1 MKESI
6 KKKFDSIDKSKIK
19 VESTKEL
26 LGKLE
31 KGLNSK
37 TQENVDK
44 AEALL
49 DKFIAQAKAKNA
61 DIFVSNKPAPTLTPT
76 AKKKA
81 NQVVKSKLDSLMD
94 TIANDPLLKDFNNS
108 RRTKGGGKSDP
119 LIDSE
124 RKAIQSG
131 PRVSKQG
138 WKNQYGKS
146 TGGRKY
152 YEYRENRIDRKAPNY
167 GSRPW
172 LKEGGFIH
180 PSDANADKYVVV
192 EIQADGSRR
201 EHNNFGDLET
211 ARMFASLK
219 REFLPKGSQL
229 IIEDKDGKKL
239 YRSFKSGGYM
249 SDGGYVVADMNYKI
263 KGSFDTENEA
273 NEYAKE
279 LSRKDGEIYR
289 FGTKEKI
296 ARFAKEDGYMADG
309 GLVAYADWDYDNQL
323 GNFKNRQSARN
334 FAVANIG
341 KYDELIFEDESG
353 DNIVVS
359 KDDTKEDINY
369 LFFSM
374 ADGGMM
380 TDGGK
385 YYVMDAKDG
394 KIVSKG
400 FDTEEEAKVE
410 KFKIFE
416 KTNNFFLTQ
425 KKMAKGG
432 YVDIEAQLIKE
443 LQKLQRDLNSD
454 RLSTYK
460 EGDNSDEEKAR
471 KRERESKLVR
481 FNEILEL
488 LHEIQAKK
496 MEHGGKIDE
505 STAMVLS
512 QNKAIAHHTEE
523 LKKAISKNEKVEPWV
538 IGKMQRATT
547 DISDVTHYFDGMTE
561 YANGG
566 YLKDELPYDN
576 AVYRYL
582 EGKDILIYSMGVK
595 QPTNYKIG
603 RVTPPNPKYSI
614 PTLILEVGMGEERID
629 GVEKIK
635 NFVNGKMVD
644 MTGKEAYAIK
654 LNLKAEPKTPTGNY
668 TNRRDLKLII
678 IKNPNKNGK
687 KNYLSIDKSD
697 FLDGLHKFSDGGKLT
712 DDYTY
717 IKRSDVT
724 DVVYRDDQTSFAS
737 DKKPKNGFWVSKKA
751 LIDAGM
757 NATEKPTTKLDFGTT
772 SLRKG
777 ENGWKAKNS
786 VDNYKGYDWE
796 ITTMKSM
803 RGDLITRAVG
813 GKTKRHQGYS
823 TFEYVMYQDPNITLM
838 TSKPARITD
847 KAVGEQH
854 KKALE
859 LFESKVSEKYA
870 KGGDIGFEG
879 LSKKVAK
886 NYVGDKVKPKY
897 QKEYGKT
904 YDKAEAKEVGN
915 KVAAKVYRRQLA
927 KMEHGGKLPEDMGRY
942 FIKTS
947 KTKVVK
953 MSELIPLRKRAT
965 GIVNA
970 EKNMKMAYEGTMD
983 KRKPIT
989 IYKSQGKYRVLDGNS
1004 TYAVAKANGW
1014 ENIWAEIVKNPNMN
1028 TYQKRG
1034 NDIFSRAKS
1043 IRKEGEAWKDA
1054 LQRAKAMK

>member
-19 VESTKEL
+19 VESTKEF

-37 TQENVDK
+37 TQENADK

-180 PSDANADKYVVV
+180 PSDANAEKYVVV
-192 EIQADGSRR
+192 EIKADGSRR

-229 IIEDKDGKKL
+229 MIEDKNGKNL

-249 SDGGYVVADMNYKI
+249 ANGGMMGDGGSIKDIKIGSKIGFLRPNTGRYEYAEVLSMDNEKINLVVRHPKRSQLDNYFTETKERIRQFIKQPSEDWKDGRMLVKI
-263 KGSFDTENEA
+263 K
-273 NEYAKE
+273 YA
-279 LSRKDGEIYR
+279 DG
-289 FGTKEKI
+289 
-296 ARFAKEDGYMADG
+296 GYMADG
-309 GLVAYADWDYDNQL
+309 GELTEKDYEMAFAPRYLDGQDFEKISDNINKEYL
-323 GNFKNRQSARN
+323 AKDRKSGVHDKFT
-334 FAVANIG
+334 
-341 KYDELIFEDESG
+341 KYWYNGGREEAIAKYGEDENQAWQEAYE
-353 DNIVVS
+353 DF
-359 KDDTKEDINY
+359 KDD
-369 LFFSM
+369 
-374 ADGGMM
+374 
-380 TDGGK
+380 
-385 YYVMDAKDG
+385 YY
-394 KIVSKG
+394 
-400 FDTEEEAKVE
+400 
-410 KFKIFE
+410 
-416 KTNNFFLTQ
+416 
-425 KKMAKGG
+425 KMAKGG

-523 LKKAISKNEKVEPWV
+523 LKKAIAKNKKVEPWV

-547 DISDVTHYFDGMTE
+547 DMSDVTHYFDGMTE
-561 YANGG
+561 YAKGG

-576 AVYRYL
+576 AVYKYL
-582 EGKDILIYSMGVK
+582 EGKDLLIYSMGVK
-595 QPTNYKIG
+595 QPMNYKIKN
-603 RVTPPNPKYSI
+603 VIPPNPRYSI
-614 PTLILEVGMGEERID
+614 PTLVVELTLGEERIE

-635 NFVNGKMVD
+635 KFVSGEQVELYD
-644 MTGKEAYAIK
+644 GKEYYAIQLASMAK
-654 LNLKAEPKTPTGNY
+654 PKTPTGNY
-668 TNRRDLKLII
+668 TNRRNLKLIV
-678 IKNPNKNGK
+678 IKNPNKSGSN
-687 KNYLSIDKSD
+687 NVLTIDKKD
-697 FLDGLHKFSDGGKLT
+697 FLDGLHKLEDGGSLSK
-712 DDYTY
+712 DYTY
-717 IKRSDVT
+717 IKRADVNQ
-724 DVVYRDDQTSFAS
+724 VAYY
-737 DKKPKNGFWVSKKA
+737 DKSGKLQVEFNPKNGFWVSKKA
-751 LIDAGM
+751 LVDAGM
-757 NATEKPTTKLDFGTT
+757 NETKAKFDKNKVANELIALSNKAWDKLSIQSGSEIYASDTLQQDLADEYQYLGINKIYKQLT
-772 SLRKG
+772 KAERKKVSDVLTDENEHSLRNYLALRGYNG
-777 ENGWKAKNS
+777 EAEYKNYVKMFEEGKVKYGHTS
-786 VDNYKGYDWE
+786 NWNPKNVDLP
-796 ITTMKSM
+796 I
-803 RGDLITRAVG
+803 V
-813 GKTKRHQGYS
+813 Q
-823 TFEYVMYQDPNITLM
+823 F
-838 TSKPARITD
+838 
-847 KAVGEQH
+847 
-854 KKALE
+854 
-859 LFESKVSEKYA
+859 A
-870 KGGDIGFEG
+870 KGGSISD
-879 LSKKVAK
+879 
-886 NYVGDKVKPKY
+886 
-897 QKEYGKT
+897 
-904 YDKAEAKEVGN
+904 
-915 KVAAKVYRRQLA
+915 
-927 KMEHGGKLPEDMGRY
+927 GGKLPEDMGRY

-947 KTKVVK
+947 KTKVVN
-953 MSELIPLRKRAT
+953 MSDLIPLRKRAT

-970 EKNMKMAYEGTMD
+970 EKNMKMAYDGEMD

-989 IYKSQGKYRVLDGNS
+989 IYKSQGKYRIMDGNS

-1028 TYQKRG
+1028 TYEKRG
-1034 NDIFSRAKS
+1034 NDLFTRAKK
-1043 IRKEGEAWKDA
+1043 IRKEGESWNDA
-1054 LQRAKAMK
+1054 IQRAKAMK